1 MCSLRTL
8 YRGGLDL
15 GILIAQGV
23 KIQGVEKKKTRLP
36 IIAGSRSAE
45 LIRMSVSVAAVT
57 ITDGLT
63 RGIYCKVES
72 VKIHR
77 IGTPSY
83 ILLE

>member
-1 MCSLRTL
+1 LSGLRAI
-8 YRGGLDL
+8 YWSSLDL
-15 GILIAQGV
+15 GVLIVQGV
-23 KIQGVEKKKTRLP
+23 KIRGVEKKKTRLP

-63 RGIYCKVES
+63 QGIYCKVES